1 MPDIVSAETRSRM
14 MSGIRGKNTSPE
26 MVVRRGLHARGF
38 RFRLHAKDLP
48 GKPDLVLPKW
58 NAVVL
63 VHGCFWHRHEWCRFA
78 TSPATRPEFWAGKF
92 ASTVARDRR
101 NADALHAA
109 GWRTATVWECAL
121 RRHPQEVLNALEGWL
136 RSDAKAIEIGEQE
149 TSQTSPSLMRLRSS
163 PPQSTA

>member
-1 MPDIVSAETRSRM
+1 MPDIVSTETRSRM

-38 RFRLHAKDLP
+38 RFRLHAKNLS

-63 VHGCFWHRHEWCRFA
+63 VHGCFWHRHERCRFA
-78 TSPATRPEFWAGKF
+78 TSPATRPEFWSGKF
-92 ASTVARDRR
+92 ASTVLRDRR

-109 GWRTATVWECAL
+109 GWRIATVWECAL
-121 RRHPQEVLNALEGWL
+121 KRDPQEVLNAVEGWL

-149 TSQTSPSLMRLRSS
+149 TYQTPESLRRFKSS

>member
-1 MPDIVSAETRSRM
+1 MPDVVNAETRSRM
-14 MSGIRGKNTSPE
+14 MSGIRGKNTRPE
-26 MVVRRGLHARGF
+26 VVVRQGLHARGF
-38 RFRLHAKDLP
+38 RFRLHATDLP

-63 VHGCFWHRHEWCRFA
+63 VHGCFWHRHERCRFA

-92 ASTVARDRR
+92 AANISRDRR
-101 NADALHAA
+101 NADALHTA

-121 RRHPQEVLNALEGWL
+121 KRDPHEVLNALECWL
-136 RSDAKAIEIGEQE
+136 RSDAKAMEIGEQQV
-149 TSQTSPSLMRLRSS
+149 SQTPPSLMPLKSS